1 MSRAVAPK
9 SQCPVENSGE
19 LLHPPVLLISG
30 GLTDLGLLRIGLG
43 LGSFYW
49 GLGLDAEI

>member
-9 SQCPVENSGE
+9 SQCPVENMVE

-43 LGSFYW
+43 LRSFYW
-49 GLGLDAEI
+49 SLGVDAEI